1 MLSSRNVFCE
11 KKAKEKNSCATMQ
24 GFADRSAAKNQKVL
38 LLIFNKIQPISVGIW
53 RQFAANTHVNRS
65 EVHFNSVFE

>member
-1 MLSSRNVFCE
+1 
-11 KKAKEKNSCATMQ
+11 MQ
-24 GFADRSAAKNQKVL
+24 GFADRSAAKNKKVL

-53 RQFAANTHVNRS
+53 RQLAANTHVNRS